1 MQKDL
6 IKKIKKL
13 KLKLSTVESL
23 TGGGL
28 AYFFTAIPGSSKFFD
43 RAYVTYSNESKI
55 DIGVNPD
62 SIKNFGSI
70 SKVVAKEMAQA
81 ATDENTIA
89 ISLTGNAGPKSIE
102 GKEIGQ
108 VFIGVAHQ
116 DKFHVEEYNFGKVAR
131 EEIRMGSIAAA
142 IEVLEKFLD

>member
-1 MQKDL
+1 MNRDL

-13 KLKLSTVESL
+13 NVKVSTVESV

-43 RAYVTYSNESKI
+43 RAYVAYSNEAKN
-55 DIGVNPD
+55 DIGVSMT
-62 SIKNFGSI
+62 SIKKFGAV

-81 ATDENTIA
+81 ATDENTIS
-89 ISLTGNAGPKSIE
+89 ISLTGNAGPKVMEKKSV
-102 GKEIGQ
+102 GQ
-108 VFIGVAHQ
+108 VFIGIAWA
-116 DKFHVEEYNFGKVAR
+116 DKFHVEEFNFGKVTR
-131 EEIRMGSIAAA
+131 EEIRVGSIAAA